1 MIYFDAGATTLQ
13 KPETVARAMYRAVG
27 RLSSPGR
34 GSYPA
39 TRAAEE
45 TDLQCR
51 TLAARLFGV
60 ADPAR
65 VVFTS
70 CATHG
75 LNIAVHTLVKPG
87 GRVIIRG
94 MSTTLLPGRCTPYR
108 VWRSR

>member
-27 RLSSPGR
+27 QLSSPGR

-60 ADPAR
+60 SG
-65 VVFTS
+65 V
-70 CATHG
+70 
-75 LNIAVHTLVKPG
+75 
-87 GRVIIRG
+87 
-94 MSTTLLPGRCTPYR
+94 LLLRYTWAEHCRAYAGETRRTCDHLGI
-108 VWRSR
+108 